1 MADQTPE
8 NSPDFRT
15 AAAASVTPDDL
26 TAKILAKHAAGQPL
40 TPQESGKLGWW
51 RSQLNRLTRK
61 PGAPGAAPGQAQPG
75 AAGGNAVSLAAMVSG
90 EAPADRLAPVPCDPR
105 LVQRTTA
112 ALLKSGDNIARR
124 YVAREAR
131 KAGADDK
138 ALGRFDSAAAL
149 PAATQELMVETSP
162 DVLAAMGMDPRNY
175 PMVVFFG
182 ALGLWG
188 TNLWLCV
195 DDLKRMQEEKKKAE
209 TATAAAAPAPAPA
222 QPLLSVSI
230 GRDQVTPA
238 RGPSLPDPPRPA
250 GAPPIVTGGN
260 PS

>member
-1 MADQTPE
+1 
-8 NSPDFRT
+8 
-15 AAAASVTPDDL
+15 
-26 TAKILAKHAAGQPL
+26 
-40 TPQESGKLGWW
+40 
-51 RSQLNRLTRK
+51 
-61 PGAPGAAPGQAQPG
+61 
-75 AAGGNAVSLAAMVSG
+75 
-90 EAPADRLAPVPCDPR
+90 
-105 LVQRTTA
+105 VQRTTA

-138 ALGRFDSAAAL
+138 TLGRFDNAAAL

-209 TATAAAAPAPAPA
+209 PAAAAPAPAPA
-222 QPLLSVSI
+222 QPAQPALSIQI
-230 GRDQVTPA
+230 GRGPDQVTA
-238 RGPSLPDPPRPA
+238 RGPSLPDPARPA